1 MADIQLRYL
10 TDLDSATSVVAS
22 DLLHLNKGGEDMS
35 LTIEVLIRSMLA
47 SAYPIGKVVFFAT
60 TANPNTLFPGTKW
73 SRVPGAGRTIR
84 LSSDDN
90 SDILVTGGADEVTL
104 STDNLPSHRHYI
116 SLTTQ
121 QYNHGNIAT
130 TEQGYHTH
138 TATCGTAGNHNHQG
152 GMNAPGAQWSTM
164 GSGTD
169 NTGQYKL
176 GWTSV
181 NGAHSHTVTVDSAGN
196 HSHYVT
202 IGAHTHDVTGNTQT
216 TGNGSKFSVVNK
228 YVKLAAWYRTE

>member
-1 MADIQLRYL
+1 MADIELRYL
-10 TDLDSATSVVAS
+10 TDLEAATNVASS

-35 LTIEVLIRSMLA
+35 LTIEALTRSILA
-47 SAYPIGKVVFFAT
+47 SVYPIGKVLFFAT
-60 TANPNTLFPGTKW
+60 NANPNSILPGTKW
-73 SRVPGAGRTIR
+73 SRVPGSGRTVR

-90 SDILVTGGADEVTL
+90 SDILVTGGSDEVAL
-104 STDNLPSHRHYI
+104 SADNIPSHRHYI

-121 QYNHGNIAT
+121 FYNHGNIQT

-138 TATCGTAGNHNHQG
+138 TATCGSAGDHQHQG
-152 GMNAPGAQWSTM
+152 GMRAPGAQWSTT

-181 NGAHSHTVTVDSAGN
+181 NGAHTHSITVNDSGN

-202 IGAHTHDVTGNTQT
+202 IGSHNHDVTGNTDSS
-216 TGNGSKFSVVNK
+216 GNGSKFSVVNK
-228 YVKLAAWYRTE
+228 YIKLAAWYRTE